1 MEDNIK
7 YNDFSY
13 EKLKKIIDEV
23 TNQKDKSKGVLCMII
38 DEQTGRWTRFEE
50 STQGKKMILEKFKG
64 IISKNLIDEEESKE
78 LESRGFKKEI
88 SITTP
93 EGETIK
99 GVIDWNKFHKEKNFI
114 DKLEQPLINI
124 FKNQEQ
130 IIPSPNYKDLNKRIE
145 IYNKPFPNNNN
156 NNES

>member
-23 TNQKDKSKGVLCMII
+23 TNQRDKSKGIFCMII

-50 STQGKKMILEKFKG
+50 STQGKKMILEKFKE

-78 LESRGFKKEI
+78 LESRGFKKELKD
-88 SITTP
+88 
-93 EGETIK
+93 E
-99 GVIDWNKFHKEKNFI
+99 NFWLMPPHMI
-114 DKLEQPLINI
+114 LQQ
-124 FKNQEQ
+124 QEQ